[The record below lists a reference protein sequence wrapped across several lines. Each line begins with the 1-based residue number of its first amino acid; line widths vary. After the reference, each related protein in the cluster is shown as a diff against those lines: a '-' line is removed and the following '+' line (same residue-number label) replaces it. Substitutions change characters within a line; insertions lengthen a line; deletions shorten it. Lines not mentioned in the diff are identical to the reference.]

1 MSSKIGIIADTHG
14 LLRDEAIE
22 NLKTCDFIFHAGDI
36 GSPAILKG
44 LRSIATTFAIR
55 GNMDKGS
62 WAKKL
67 PEKDVVKIEN
77 KFFYLI
83 HSLHDLDLDPSAAGF
98 DAVITGHS
106 HAPQSFEKKGVLYF
120 NPGSAGPKRFRLP
133 VTMGR
138 ITIRSGCFDS
148 EILKLLP

>member
-1 MSSKIGIIADTHG
+1 MLIKIGIIADTHG

-22 NLKTCDFIFHAGDI
+22 ILKTCDFILHAGDI
-36 GSPAILKG
+36 GSPAILME

-55 GNMDKGS
+55 GNIDKGS
-62 WAKKL
+62 WTKKL
-67 PEKDVVKIEN
+67 PDKDIVEIEKRSL
-77 KFFYLI
+77 YLI

-98 DAVITGHS
+98 DAVISGHS
-106 HAPQSFEKKGVLYF
+106 HIPKSFKKNGVLYF

-138 ITIRSGCFDS
+138 ITIRDGRFDS
-148 EILKLLP
+148 EILTLLP

>member
-22 NLKTCDFIFHAGDI
+22 NLKTCDFIVHVGDI
-36 GSPAILKG
+36 GSPAILKE
-44 LRSIATTFAIR
+44 LWSIATTFAIR
-55 GNMDKGS
+55 GNMDKGP

-77 KFFYLI
+77 RFFYLI
-83 HSLHDLDLDPSAAGF
+83 HSLHDLGLDPSAAGF

-133 VTMGR
+133 ITMGR
-138 ITIRSGCFDS
+138 ITIRSGRFDS
-148 EILKLLP
+148 EILTL